1 MLIGVGEHIWWNT
14 TQFIGVHSVNFTETT
29 PNFCVIQTTW
39 VQNPNFDLNFL
50 GIWTLQNYPR
60 LKSLAW
66 EPMTWDEYYFIDF
79 KLIKVNYS
87 RGSDRPDLEY
97 RFGLLNG
104 RSGRSIAQ
112 KNRIYTK
119 NLCDRPQSDRKSWIR
134 YFAPHFS
141 GRPVQFV
148 PIQSYLLEKHLKND
162 VLSKIYN
169 LKGCIRDSSEYK
181 FDDVKKV

>member
-39 VQNPNFDLNFL
+39 VQNPYFDLNFL

-104 RSGRSIAQ
+104 RSVAQKIEFIRKICATDRKVTGNLESDILHRISADARFNLYRYSHICWRSI
-112 KNRIYTK
+112 
-119 NLCDRPQSDRKSWIR
+119 
-134 YFAPHFS
+134 
-141 GRPVQFV
+141 
-148 PIQSYLLEKHLKND
+148 
-162 VLSKIYN
+162 
-169 LKGCIRDSSEYK
+169 
-181 FDDVKKV
+181 

>member
-39 VQNPNFDLNFL
+39 VQNPYFDLNFL

-66 EPMTWDEYYFIDF
+66 EPMTWDF

-104 RSGRSIAQ
+104 RSGRSVAQ
-112 KNRIYTK
+112 KK
-119 NLCDRPQSDRKSWIR
+119 SNLYEKFVRPTAKWPKILNQIFCTAFQRTPGSICTDTVI
-134 YFAPHFS
+134 FAGEAFKKW
-141 GRPVQFV
+141 RAVQ
-148 PIQSYLLEKHLKND
+148 
-162 VLSKIYN
+162 N
-169 LKGCIRDSSEYK
+169 LQFERLH
-181 FDDVKKV
+181 